1 MTPDQIDLARRAV
14 ACKGWRWMPGMRLE
28 CGDILIW
35 SDEDRWHCGN
45 NETWTRWRHDRIGQA
60 DRGSLPDL
68 SDPAT
73 LGCLVA
79 LVREAWGDPGFYAA
93 QGSTKIKGTDIFG
106 WDTFGYLHGKSCKGM
121 LYRSEAEALVAAL
134 ETGGGGA

>member
-1 MTPDQIDLARRAV
+1 MNEEMIALAQRLIDCPRF
-14 ACKGWRWMPGMRLE
+14 RWMPGMSSVACRQPPLE
-28 CGDILIW
+28 PVV
-35 SDEDRWHCGN
+35 H
-45 NETWTRWRHDRIGQA
+45 RIG
-60 DRGSLPDL
+60 DLKLTPYPGSLPNLTDF
-68 SDPAT
+68 AT